1 MTEIP
6 TYLIPIILLC
16 ALLASIG
23 IWAPRKLGLKFIAVT
38 ATITMMPLGYAAMA
52 ALLSRPKPV
61 ELEWWL
67 NGANEATVLGST
79 MREGQGIYIYLQLED
94 SVEPRSYVLPWDRQ
108 LAEELQQALQEAED
122 NQSAVQM
129 RLPFEPSYDD
139 REPKFYALPQP
150 AHPPKNGMPPPEIY
164 QHPEQ
169 AA

>member
-1 MTEIP
+1 MNEIP
-6 TYLIPIILLC
+6 TFLVPVVLLC
-16 ALLASIG
+16 TLLASIG
-23 IWAPRKLGLKFIAVT
+23 IWAPRKLVLKLVAVT
-38 ATITMMPLGYAAMA
+38 ATISMMPLSYAAMA

-67 NGANEATVLGST
+67 ESAREATVLGST
-79 MREGQGIYIYLQLED
+79 MREGEGIYLYLQLD
-94 SVEPRSYVLPWDRQ
+94 SSAEPRSYVMPWNRQ
-108 LAEELQQALQEAED
+108 LAEELQQALQEAEE

-150 AHPPKNGMPPPEIY
+150 AQPPKDGMPPPEIY
-164 QHPEQ
+164 EHPEQ

>member
-1 MTEIP
+1 MNEIP
-6 TYLIPIILLC
+6 TFLVPVVLLC

-23 IWAPRKLGLKFIAVT
+23 IWAPRRLTIKAV
-38 ATITMMPLGYAAMA
+38 AVAAAVGMMPLGYAAMA

-61 ELEWWL
+61 KLEWWL

-79 MREGQGIYIYLQLED
+79 MREGQGIYIYLQLD
-94 SVEPRSYVLPWDRQ
+94 STSEPRSYVLPWDRQ

-150 AHPPKNGMPPPEIY
+150 ALPPKNGLPPPEYY